1 MGHLTGSNAL
11 YPGCQE
17 NNMTISIGET
27 VFSGTGRFCRIAAAM
42 VFLSTGGA
50 LLATGGCTS
59 SNTEGATSVAG
70 VDGPKDT
77 GSYPNLNIPP
87 QVAAQQLTPEER
99 TAKLAQLK
107 ADQQAQIAKGGGG
120 AKAADQAALTSL
132 AKNHGDETLKQIEA
146 KCDPA
151 LDPTCK

>member
-17 NNMTISIGET
+17 NNMTINTGKTI
-27 VFSGTGRFCRIAAAM
+27 FSGAGRVCRIAVATA
-42 VFLSTGGA
+42 FLAPG
-50 LLATGGCTS
+50 LLAAGGCTS
-59 SNTEGATSVAG
+59 ANTGNGMNVGLTQGAQ
-70 VDGPKDT
+70 DT

-87 QVAAQQLTPEER
+87 QVAAKQLTPEE
-99 TAKLAQLK
+99 TQAKLALLK
-107 ADQQAQIAKGGGG
+107 GEQQAQAGKGGGG
-120 AKAADQAALTSL
+120 VPSTSPAALNSL
-132 AKNHGDETLKQIEA
+132 AKNHGKDTLKQIEA

>member
-1 MGHLTGSNAL
+1 MGHLTGSNTL

-17 NNMTISIGET
+17 NNMTINIGET
-27 VFSGTGRFCRIAAAM
+27 VFSGTGRFCRIAAA
-42 VFLSTGGA
+42 VILVTTGGA
-50 LLATGGCTS
+50 LLAAGGCAS
-59 SNTEGATSVAG
+59 SDTGSGTNVTG

-77 GSYPNLNIPP
+77 GSYPNLNIAP

-99 TAKLAQLK
+99 NAKLAQLK
-107 ADQQAQIAKGGGG
+107 ASQQAQLGKGGKVQATSPG
-120 AKAADQAALTSL
+120 ALNTL
-132 AKNHGDETLKQIEA
+132 AKNHGDDTLKQIEA